1 MKQGAE
7 STDNSLELKKIVEI
21 CRKYPFV
28 QKVVLFGSRA
38 RGDEHPHS
46 DFDIALYV
54 TQGDISL
61 LKDEVEEIPTLLHI
75 DITAITQNTSDF
87 DALFIEN
94 IKKEGIVI
102 DCKLNN
108 KLMNF
113 HKAVG
118 RLQETIVS
126 SHQFAQYPELEEV
139 FRDSLIQRF
148 EFCYELAWKTL
159 EEYLIYQGLSPEHT
173 PRRVLKVAY
182 QHQIIE
188 AKDIWISMI
197 SDRNMSSH
205 EYSEE
210 KIVALSQRIVDDYV
224 GELLLL
230 SEKIAEWMDDS

>member
-1 MKQGAE
+1 MIPKADLLE
-7 STDNSLELKKIVEI
+7 NSLELRKIIEI

-38 RGDEHPHS
+38 RGDYHPRS

-54 TQGDISL
+54 SQGDISL
-61 LKDEVEEIPTLLHI
+61 LKEEIEEIPTLLHI
-75 DITAITQNTSDF
+75 DITVITEKISDF
-87 DALFIEN
+87 DVLFIEN

-102 DCKLNN
+102 DCKLKN
-108 KLMNF
+108 KQMNF
-113 HKAVG
+113 QKAVE
-118 RLQETIVS
+118 RLQETIAS
-126 SHQFAQYPELEEV
+126 SRQFAQYPELEAV

-159 EEYLIYQGLSPEHT
+159 EEYLIYQGLSGEHT

-188 AKDIWISMI
+188 EKDCWVAMI

-210 KIVALSQRIVDDYV
+210 KMIALSQRIVDDYV
-224 GELLLL
+224 GELVWL
-230 SEKIAEWMDDS
+230 SKKIALLMAD